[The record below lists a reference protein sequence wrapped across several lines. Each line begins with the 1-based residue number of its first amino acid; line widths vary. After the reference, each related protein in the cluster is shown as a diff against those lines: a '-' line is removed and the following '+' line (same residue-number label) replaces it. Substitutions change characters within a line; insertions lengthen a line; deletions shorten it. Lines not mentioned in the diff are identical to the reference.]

1 MYSRLLSP
9 PTLHLFFVI
18 STGTLPPSLGQLSHV
33 RTVFLH
39 MNNFRGTI
47 PSSIGQCHELRNL
60 QLWSNRLEGPVPT
73 SLAKLQHIELLVLCG
88 NSGLKGAEPIAQALR
103 ERRGAKFRFN

>member
-1 MYSRLLSP
+1 MRA
-9 PTLHLFFVI
+9 LFFLI
-18 STGTLPPSLGQLSHV
+18 STGILPPSLGQLSHV

-103 ERRGAKFRFN
+103 ERRGANFRFN